1 MKTVFSSNYD
11 VIHAFA
17 QQNQYEG
24 RNQTRSVFFYDNK
37 IYSYGHHYLLGE
49 FIDKNTI
56 VINDK
61 GYSNSTAKHIN
72 ILIGATSQYK
82 QYFLTKIDIDYIHSH
97 VFNYLKPKLAKA
109 RKPQIYLSEI
119 FSLWHSLNEFAIDR
133 KQKTKL
139 AKNPKFQQLLR
150 FVDMLQDSEN
160 LEALKDWQRKE
171 NERKNREEKK
181 LFRDKLKKFNE
192 YKIDFFRVG
201 NLDFLR
207 LSKCGQYVETSQ
219 GVKIDISEAKR
230 YYNIL
235 TSGANMRGEKIS
247 HYITKSFDKLL
258 TIGCHNIGKDEVQ
271 RIGKLIQ

>member
-11 VIHAFA
+11 TIHAFA

-24 RNQTRSVFFYDNK
+24 RNQSRSVFFYNNK

-61 GYSNSTAKHIN
+61 GYSNSTAKHIS

-119 FSLWHSLNEFAIDR
+119 FSLWNSLNEFAYDR

-139 AKNPKFQQLLR
+139 NRNTKFQQLLR
-150 FVDMLQDSEN
+150 FVDKLQNTED
-160 LEALKDWQRKE
+160 LEFLKTWQRIE
-171 NERKNREEKK
+171 NERKQKQQKK
-181 LFRDKLKKFNE
+181 LLKDILKKFNDYE
-192 YKIDFFRVG
+192 IDFFRVG
-201 NLDFLR
+201 KVDFLR
-207 LSKCGQYVETSQ
+207 LSRCGQYIETSQ
-219 GVKIDISEAKR
+219 GVKIDITEAKR

-235 TSGANMRGEKIS
+235 ASGANMRGEKIS

-258 TIGCHNIGKDEVQ
+258 TIGCHNISKQEVQ
-271 RIGKLIQ
+271 RIGNIIQ